1 MEPRRVAVIAVH
13 GVADQR
19 AGDTAR
25 SVVEL
30 LVASAPSGT
39 EYAATATE
47 TFTLAVEPLQ
57 PAGAAGRSAPA
68 TPTGESRPFIK
79 ALVQSGR
86 SDFQREGWEAPA
98 TLSAMR
104 KTVIAADESALPVR
118 AAVPGR
124 SSPPPASD
132 RGLDSTRYLLRKFID
147 NGGARES
154 YESTRTTLSRSG
166 AGGPQD
172 LDLYEMYWADLS
184 RLSGAIPRIVTEL
197 FTMVF
202 RLSKLG
208 RETVDEARR
217 HVRGSDG
224 RTPASWQW
232 FANTQIAL
240 DWAFVNGLALLFA
253 QLGLLALVFV
263 GFGLAAPYREGL
275 RIAVGS
281 GVLVV
286 SLLWLGYRWRDPA
299 APRWPLAALALS
311 AAAMLAYPP
320 SAFWILGFFAL
331 GLLTVA
337 YDAALRVAD
346 DRFPLTRVPGLALWG
361 IALVLTLGA
370 TVWRVTVQGEAALPG
385 VWAQSAL
392 LGVEVALDAIKW
404 WWMIAGPV
412 FVLWLLSGAAAARHG
427 GYLGAASVATGRL
440 GFFVSLGTFVML
452 TMATW
457 ALVSGL
463 LGLSVARLDYT
474 PRLFP
479 PSEVASGVSDAA
491 RAAGSCPWRASPA
504 TTAASLAASAA
515 SPAAPPP
522 ATQASAPP
530 SSAEVFLRTRYEDST
545 SFFSLVA
552 ALLLM
557 LVAYLAAMFLP
568 SVLAE
573 LKLLRQ
579 RARGGPPRPDATAA
593 DDGAARRLGR
603 WLTAGYRRLDRA
615 VLVVVAIGIVLSA
628 AVGYVLKFGS
638 SGFGSNALF
647 GDAMNCVAYLS
658 QSALKPLVLGAAGV
672 AATLTALGGVIS
684 RYLPGLRAPLD
695 IALDIDNYLRE
706 FPRRSIPRARIFS
719 RYAALLQHLSTQG
732 YDRIVIV
739 SHSQGTV
746 ISADLLRF
754 LSTAGDGADDAPADP
769 RARALRL
776 RALLGADVRL
786 LTLGCP
792 LRQLYAARFPS
803 LYGWVLASHPA
814 GNGPEA
820 ADIGV
825 ERWANAYTSG
835 DYVGRWLWSS
845 PAALV
850 GTLGHPATDTLQTPL
865 YGRTDA
871 YAPFVPMPPTESS
884 FPRAREFELCL
895 GLGAH
900 THYFEPDQAAVAWL
914 IDHLV
919 ASPTVTDPD
928 DAVRRDAIGGA
939 TPGSF
944 IGN

>member
-1 MEPRRVAVIAVH
+1 M
-13 GVADQR
+13 
-19 AGDTAR
+19 
-25 SVVEL
+25 VEL

-57 PAGAAGRSAPA
+57 PAAAVGRSAPA

-86 SDFQREGWEAPA
+86 SDFQREGWEAPG

-104 KTVIAADESALPVR
+104 KTVMAADESALPVR
-118 AAVPGR
+118 AAVTAR
-124 SSPPPASD
+124 SPPPPSSD
-132 RGLDSTRYLLRKFID
+132 RGLDTTRYLLRKFID
-147 NGGARES
+147 NGGAREPC
-154 YESTRTTLSRSG
+154 ESTRTTLSRRG
-166 AGGPQD
+166 TGGPQGV
-172 LDLYEMYWADLS
+172 DLYEMYWADLS

-224 RTPASWQW
+224 RTPASWHW

-263 GFGLAAPYREGL
+263 VFGLAAPYQEGL
-275 RIAVGS
+275 RLAVGC

-299 APRWPLAALALS
+299 APRWPLAALALA

-320 SAFWILGFFAL
+320 SAFWILGLFGLA
-331 GLLTVA
+331 LLTVA

-370 TVWRVTVQGEAALPG
+370 AVWRIAVQGEAALPG

-404 WWMIAGPV
+404 WWMLAGPV

-440 GFFVSLGTFVML
+440 AFFVSLGTFVML

-474 PRLFP
+474 PRLFA

-491 RAAGSCPWRASPA
+491 RAAGSCPWHEPAGSPPGRIPKREA
-504 TTAASLAASAA
+504 RSDSNA
-515 SPAAPPP
+515 SPAANAAAP
-522 ATQASAPP
+522 AAPSPAAQASAPP
-530 SSAEVFLRTRYEDST
+530 SSAEIFLRTRYEDST
-545 SFFSLVA
+545 SFFALVA

-579 RARGGPPRPDATAA
+579 RARRDPARSDATAA

-628 AVGYVLKFGS
+628 TVGYVLKFGS

-658 QSALKPLVLGAAGV
+658 QSALKPLVLGAAGI
-672 AATLTALGGVIS
+672 AAALTALGGVLS

-719 RYAALLQHLSTQG
+719 RYAALLQHVARQG

-754 LSTAGDGADDAPADP
+754 LSTAGDGADDNPVAPQ
-769 RARALRL
+769 ARALRL
-776 RALLGADVRL
+776 RELLGADVRL

-845 PAALV
+845 PAELV
-850 GTLGHPATDTLQTPL
+850 GPLGHPATDTLQTPL

-871 YAPFVPMPPTESS
+871 YAPFVPMPPTASS
-884 FPRAREFELCL
+884 FPHAREFEVCL

-928 DAVRRDAIGGA
+928 DAVRRDAIDAA
-939 TPGSF
+939 TPPA
-944 IGN
+944 